1 MHENLA
7 STGIAGL
14 DFLCGGGIPRGSIV
28 LVLCDSGTS
37 QDASAL
43 LGMLGL
49 NLLERGETL
58 LLITT
63 DPPSQ
68 TYPQLY
74 APEITREALR
84 ENRLFYI
91 DLFSSS
97 MGVAETSESNIE
109 IVTRANDLNHIMY
122 VLKKFRNEKLK
133 GIPFPGMKV
142 TWVYN
147 QFSTTIFSTGDPD
160 RCLHFLWDIKSKVK
174 LLNDLFFTSLN
185 REMHERSVVAAAEHI
200 ADTVIELKSVEA
212 KGLTKN
218 FITVIKN
225 AGLPYVRVATP
236 YHLKFREREV
246 LIGNDILSSFD
257 SIKTTVTMDAEGNI
271 RSQIIGEFGRIT
283 ILPAIFLH
291 EIVRKGID
299 ENVIEQIGSALES
312 AGYSIAHRTIRRL
325 REAFPFTE
333 DELFIRGLETAS
345 LAGWGLVEA
354 DMRNAP
360 SMIKVRVKN
369 SIMVQP
375 GRIHKIPICFNF
387 KGIIRGLAEAVYE
400 LPYTVE
406 EVECAACGSENCIF
420 TAKQKA

>member
-1 MHENLA
+1 MYENLA

-14 DFLCGGGIPRGSIV
+14 DFLCGGGIPRGSVV
-28 LVLCDSGTS
+28 LILCDSGTA

-43 LGMLGL
+43 LGMLSL
-49 NLLERGETL
+49 NLLERGEAII
-58 LLITT
+58 LITT

-74 APEITREALR
+74 APEVTSAALR

-91 DLFSSS
+91 DLFSSY
-97 MGVAETSESNIE
+97 MGVAGTSESNIE
-109 IVTRANDLNHIMY
+109 IVARTNDLNHIMY
-122 VLKKFRNEKLK
+122 VLKKFRDEKLK

-142 TWVYN
+142 TWIYN

-185 REMHERSVVAAAEHI
+185 REMHERSVVATAEHI
-200 ADTVIELKSVEA
+200 ADTVIELRSSETKGITKS
-212 KGLTKN
+212 

-225 AGLPYVRVATP
+225 AGLQCVRIATP
-236 YHLKFREREV
+236 YSLKFREREV

-257 SIKTTVTMDAEGNI
+257 SIKTTVTMDSEGSI

-291 EIVRKGID
+291 EIVRKGIE
-299 ENVIEQIGSALES
+299 ENVIEQIGSVLES
-312 AGYSIAHRTIRRL
+312 AVYNIAHRTIRRL
-325 REAFPFTE
+325 RDVFPFTE
-333 DELFIRGLETAS
+333 NELFIRGLETAS

-360 SMIKVRVKN
+360 SIIKVIVKN

-375 GRIHKIPICFNF
+375 GRIYKIPICFNF
-387 KGIIRGLAEAVYE
+387 KGVIRGLAEAVYE
-400 LPYTVE
+400 IPYIVE
-406 EVECAACGSENCIF
+406 EVECAACGSENCVF
-420 TAKQKA
+420 VAKQRT